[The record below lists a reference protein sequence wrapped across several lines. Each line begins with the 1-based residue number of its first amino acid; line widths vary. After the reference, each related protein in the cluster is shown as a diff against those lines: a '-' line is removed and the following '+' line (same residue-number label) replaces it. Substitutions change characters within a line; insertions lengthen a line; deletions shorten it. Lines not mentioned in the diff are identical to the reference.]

1 MASSV
6 NVVLRADVE
15 NLGVNGD
22 VVKVKPGYA
31 RNFLVPRGLASIATR
46 ANVKMIEHQ
55 KEMARQKA
63 AKLRSE
69 QQKIATELE
78 KVVVMIA
85 KEAGE
90 EGKLYGSVTATD
102 VAEGLAR
109 KGYEVDK
116 KKLVMPEETI
126 KEVGSYEVGVRL
138 LQGVVAKVK
147 VEVKTA
153 A

>member
-1 MASSV
+1 MAANV

-15 NLGVNGD
+15 NLGATGD
-22 VVKVKPGYA
+22 VVRVKPGYA

-46 ANVKMIEHQ
+46 ANVKQIEHE
-55 KEMARQKA
+55 KEIARQKL
-63 AKLRSE
+63 AKLRAE
-69 QQKIATELE
+69 QEKIAAELE

-85 KEAGE
+85 KEAGD
-90 EGKLYGSVTATD
+90 EGKLFGSVTAAD

-116 KKLVMPEETI
+116 KKLVVPDHI
-126 KEVGSYEVGVRL
+126 KEVGTYEVIVKL
-138 LQGVVAKVK
+138 QQGVQAKLRL
-147 VEVKTA
+147 EVKTA

>member
-1 MASSV
+1 MASNV

-15 NLGVNGD
+15 NLGTTGD
-22 VVKVKPGYA
+22 VVRVKPGYA
-31 RNFLVPRGLASIATR
+31 RNYLVPRGLASIATR
-46 ANVKMIEHQ
+46 ANVKQIEHE

-63 AKLRSE
+63 AKLRQE
-69 QQKIATELE
+69 QEKIAAELE

-90 EGKLYGSVTATD
+90 EGKLFGSVTAAD

-109 KGYEVDK
+109 KGYDIEK
-116 KKLVMPEETI
+116 KKIVVPDHI
-126 KEVGSYEVGVRL
+126 KEVGSYEVIVKLPLGVQAKLRL
-138 LQGVVAKVK
+138 
-147 VEVKTA
+147 EVKTA

>member
-1 MASSV
+1 MAANV

-15 NLGVNGD
+15 NLGSTGD

-46 ANVKMIEHQ
+46 ANVKQIEHE
-55 KEMARQKA
+55 KELARQKA
-63 AKLRSE
+63 AKLRAE
-69 QQKIATELE
+69 QEKIAAELE

-90 EGKLYGSVTATD
+90 EGKLFGSVTAAD

-116 KKLVMPEETI
+116 KKLVVPDHI
-126 KEVGSYEVGVRL
+126 KEVGTYEVFVKLQQGVQAKVRL
-138 LQGVVAKVK
+138 
-147 VEVKTA
+147 EVKTA

>member
-1 MASSV
+1 MASNV
-6 NVVLRADVE
+6 NVVLRQNVDT
-15 NLGVNGD
+15 LGAAGD

-46 ANVKMIEHQ
+46 ANVKQIEHE
-55 KEMARQKA
+55 KEMARQKL
-63 AKLRSE
+63 AKLRAE
-69 QQKIATELE
+69 QEKIAADLE

-90 EGKLYGSVTATD
+90 EGKLYGSVTSAD

-116 KKLVMPEETI
+116 RKLILPAEPI
-126 KEVGSYEVGVRL
+126 KEVGSYEVFIKLQQGVQAKVRL
-138 LQGVVAKVK
+138 
-147 VEVKTA
+147 EVKTA